1 MSLYVDDE
9 TTGVAPSSGARTKG
23 TATGNSFQRRMRD
36 RYLQTQQPQQRQT
49 QQQQQQQQLPDNVR
63 HVESLSDYKS
73 AITKAGDRTV
83 VVRFFAKWCK
93 TCRSIAPAFYK
104 LARLNPDVVFLDVP
118 VLDTDSALHQGLG
131 IPSVPYAYIYYKGV
145 LVEEMKM
152 TRQRFPAFV
161 SKVKMYSRGTC
172 ECVGE
177 ECDVPAEGVEE
188 GGQL

>member
-9 TTGVAPSSGARTKG
+9 TAGVAPSSGKSKSAG
-23 TATGNSFQRRMRD
+23 ATGNSFQRRMRD
-36 RYLQTQQPQQRQT
+36 RYLQMQQPQQRQ
-49 QQQQQQQQLPDNVR
+49 QEQQLPDNVQ
-63 HVESLSDYKS
+63 HIESLSDYKS

-83 VVRFFAKWCK
+83 VVRFYAKWCK

-118 VLDTDSALHQGLG
+118 VLDTNTALHQGLG

>member
-9 TTGVAPSSGARTKG
+9 TTGVAHSSGKSKSAAG
-23 TATGNSFQRRMRD
+23 AAGSSFQGRMRN

-49 QQQQQQQQLPDNVR
+49 RQQQEQQLPDNVH

-83 VVRFFAKWCK
+83 VVRFYAKWCK
-93 TCRSIAPAFYK
+93 ICRSIAPAFYK

-118 VLDTDSALHQGLG
+118 VLETNTALHQGLG
-131 IPSVPYAYIYYKGV
+131 IPSVPYSYIYYKGV

-177 ECDVPAEGVEE
+177 ECDMPAEGVEE

>member
-9 TTGVAPSSGARTKG
+9 TTGVAPSPGKSKSSS
-23 TATGNSFQRRMRD
+23 ATGNSFQRRMRD

-49 QQQQQQQQLPDNVR
+49 RQQQEQQLPDNVQ
-63 HVESLSDYKS
+63 HVESLADYKS

-83 VVRFFAKWCK
+83 VVRFYAKWCK
-93 TCRSIAPAFYK
+93 ICRSIAPAFYK
-104 LARLNPDVVFLDVP
+104 LARLNPDVMFLDVP
-118 VLDTDSALHQGLG
+118 VLETNTALHQGLG
-131 IPSVPYAYIYYKGV
+131 IPSVPYSYIYYKGV

-152 TRQRFPAFV
+152 TRQGFPAFV

-177 ECDVPAEGVEE
+177 ECDVLPEGSEE

>member
-9 TTGVAPSSGARTKG
+9 TTGISPSSGASS
-23 TATGNSFQRRMRD
+23 TGGAFQKRMRD
-36 RYLQTQQPQQRQT
+36 RYLQTQQPRQRQT
-49 QQQQQQQQLPDNVR
+49 RQQQEQQLPDNVQ

-83 VVRFFAKWCK
+83 VVRFYAKWCK
-93 TCRSIAPAFYK
+93 ICRSIAPAFYK

-118 VLDTDSALHQGLG
+118 VLDTNAALHQGLG
-131 IPSVPYAYIYYKGV
+131 VPSVPYAYIYYKGV
-145 LVEEMKM
+145 QVEEMKM
-152 TRQRFPAFV
+152 TRQGFPAFV

-177 ECDVPAEGVEE
+177 ECDVPADRGVK